1 MTKKLILT
9 ASLAAIL
16 SMSTLFWAYGQE
28 RSITSVPLSF
38 SWDGE
43 PKGGELVGTV
53 QADSSSKE
61 FTVEGAEYTKRDDQW
76 NYGEQPVAEVELSA
90 NTDYRFSSTN
100 RGVFSISGCN
110 ARFQSARIEDDGST
124 MILQVSFPSIDGALP
139 AVTAVSWDGDTA
151 VWDGVSGAGSYEVQL
166 YRNDNLL
173 TTQTSKEAS
182 LDLSSYINV
191 EGDYTFSVRAAGS
204 YRSQSGS
211 WSERSEARTILY
223 EDAWHIANGEW
234 EKKPNGWR
242 YVYKNGAYPVST
254 WRCINE
260 AWYFFNEEGYMES
273 DCYVKSSH
281 QELYYWIGSDGVWD
295 TAKDTSVPEDG
306 ARIGR

>member
-166 YRNDNLL
+166 YRNDKLL

-211 WSERSEARTILY
+211 WSESSEARTILY

-242 YVYKNGAYPVST
+242 YVYKNGAYPIST

>member
-110 ARFQSARIEDDGST
+110 AQFQSARIEDDGST

-166 YRNDNLL
+166 YRNDKLL

-211 WSERSEARTILY
+211 WSERSESRTILY

>member
-124 MILQVSFPSIDGALP
+124 MILQISFPSIDGALP

-166 YRNDNLL
+166 YRNDKLL

-204 YRSQSGS
+204 YRNQSGS
-211 WSERSEARTILY
+211 WSERSESRTILY

>member
-166 YRNDNLL
+166 YRNDKLL

-211 WSERSEARTILY
+211 WSERSEAHTILY

>member
-124 MILQVSFPSIDGALP
+124 MILQVSFPSIDGSLP

-166 YRNDNLL
+166 YRNDKLL

-211 WSERSEARTILY
+211 WSERSESRTLLY

>member
-1 MTKKLILT
+1 MTKKVILT

-166 YRNDNLL
+166 YRNDKLL

-281 QELYYWIGSDGVWD
+281 QELYYWLGSDGVWD

>member
-28 RSITSVPLSF
+28 RSITSVPFSF

-166 YRNDNLL
+166 YRNDKLL

-182 LDLSSYINV
+182 LDLSS
-191 EGDYTFSVRAAGS
+191 
-204 YRSQSGS
+204 
-211 WSERSEARTILY
+211 
-223 EDAWHIANGEW
+223 
-234 EKKPNGWR
+234 
-242 YVYKNGAYPVST
+242 
-254 WRCINE
+254 
-260 AWYFFNEEGYMES
+260 
-273 DCYVKSSH
+273 
-281 QELYYWIGSDGVWD
+281 
-295 TAKDTSVPEDG
+295 
-306 ARIGR
+306 

>member
-1 MTKKLILT
+1 MTKKVILT

-53 QADSSSKE
+53 QADSASKE

-166 YRNDNLL
+166 YRNDKLL

-281 QELYYWIGSDGVWD
+281 QELYYWVGSDGVWD

>member
-166 YRNDNLL
+166 YRNDKLL

-204 YRSQSGS
+204 YRSQSRS
-211 WSERSEARTILY
+211 WSESSEARTILY

>member
-1 MTKKLILT
+1 MTKKVILT

-151 VWDGVSGAGSYEVQL
+151 VWDGVAGAGSYEVQL
-166 YRNDNLL
+166 YRNDKLL

-281 QELYYWIGSDGVWD
+281 QELYYWVGSDGVWD

>member
-166 YRNDNLL
+166 YRNDKLL

-211 WSERSEARTILY
+211 WSESSEARTILY

>member
-166 YRNDNLL
+166 YRNDKLL

>member
-1 MTKKLILT
+1 MTKKVILT

-166 YRNDNLL
+166 YRNDKLL

-281 QELYYWIGSDGVWD
+281 QELYYWVGSDGVWD

>member
-1 MTKKLILT
+1 MTKKVILT

-16 SMSTLFWAYGQE
+16 SMSTLFWAYGQA

-166 YRNDNLL
+166 YRNDKLL

-242 YVYKNGAYPVST
+242 YVYKNGAYPIST

-281 QELYYWIGSDGVWD
+281 QELYYWVGSDGVWD

>member
-110 ARFQSARIEDDGST
+110 ARFQSARFEDDGST

-166 YRNDNLL
+166 YRNDKLL

-211 WSERSEARTILY
+211 WSESSEARTILY

>member
-1 MTKKLILT
+1 MTKKVILT

-166 YRNDNLL
+166 YRNDKLL

-260 AWYFFNEEGYMES
+260 AWYFFNEKGYMES

-281 QELYYWIGSDGVWD
+281 QELYYWVGNDGVWD
-295 TAKDTSVPEDG
+295 TAKDTSAPEDG

>member
-124 MILQVSFPSIDGALP
+124 MILQVSFPSIYGALP

-166 YRNDNLL
+166 YRNDKLL

-211 WSERSEARTILY
+211 WSESSEARTILY

>member
-9 ASLAAIL
+9 ATLAAIL

-166 YRNDNLL
+166 YRNDKLL

-211 WSERSEARTILY
+211 WSESSEARTILY

>member
-166 YRNDNLL
+166 YRNDKLL

-281 QELYYWIGSDGVWD
+281 QGLYYWIGSDGVWD